1 MRTMNNDKPLASL
14 SLDLDN
20 KWSYLKTHG
29 DAGWKTFP
37 TYLDV
42 FIPSVLRALERL
54 KLKITFFVVGQD
66 AALEKNAAFL
76 QALTAAGHEVG
87 NHSFHHEPW
96 LQLYS
101 KAEITREL
109 LTTEEHIARVTGQ
122 KPVGFR
128 GPGFSWSPELF
139 EVLSENGYLY
149 DASTLPTF
157 LGPLARAYYFRTAK
171 LTAAEKRQR
180 RELFGEF
187 RDGLRPVQP
196 YYWQLAGGKKLL
208 EIPVTT
214 IPVFKVPFHLSY
226 LLYLSRVSDR
236 LLSFYLQ
243 TALHLCRITRTEPSF
258 LLHPLDLLGGD
269 QAPDLAFFPGMDL
282 SGARKLEL
290 FERVLNMLALHFKP
304 VSMSEHASALCSR
317 ARINVRPAPAIRPEK
332 HLLEIEDGRLRSA
345 HEAARDFIATAAS
358 L

>member
-1 MRTMNNDKPLASL
+1 MNTDKPLASL

-29 DAGWKTFP
+29 DASWKTFP
-37 TYLDV
+37 SYLDV
-42 FIPSVLRALERL
+42 FIPSVLSALERL
-54 KLKITFFVVGQD
+54 DLKITFFIVGQD
-66 AALEKNAAFL
+66 AALEKNAEHLRAI
-76 QALTAAGHEVG
+76 TAAGHEAG

-101 KAEITREL
+101 KAEITREIL
-109 LTTEEHIARVTGQ
+109 SAEEHIVRVTGQ
-122 KPVGFR
+122 KPIGFR
-128 GPGFSWSPELF
+128 GPGFSWSPALL
-139 EVLSENGYLY
+139 EVLAENGYQY

-171 LTAAEKRQR
+171 LTAQEREQR
-180 RELFGEF
+180 RELFGKF

-196 YYWQLAGGKKLL
+196 YYWQLADGKKLL

-214 IPVFKVPFHLSY
+214 MPVFKVPFHLSY
-226 LLYLSRVSDR
+226 LLYLSRVSEQ
-236 LLSFYLQ
+236 LLSLYLQ
-243 TALHLCRITRTEPSF
+243 TALQLCRLTRTEPSF

-290 FERVLNMLALHFKP
+290 FERVLERLRLHLKP
-304 VSMSEHASALCSR
+304 VSMSEHASAICRR
-317 ARINVRPAPAIRPEK
+317 AQINVRTAPTTRPEK
-332 HLLEIEDGRLRSA
+332 YAHEIEDRQLPFALEER
-345 HEAARDFIATAAS
+345 RDFAATAAS